1 MIREVSKI
9 LTFYLHNN
17 IINHGQFDEIKF
29 RASQRLINLYVTNKP
44 TILNTVKDYIIQ
56 VLRRDGIRPLIYKR
70 VNFIKI
76 SRTTIYIN
84 EIKMSKI
91 IRNVWK
97 LNSDTFQKYAK
108 NGQRQK

>member
-1 MIREVSKI
+1 MENENDDRILVQVQTRPLTSADVRRIVIREVSKI

-70 VNFIKI
+70 EHLI
-76 SRTTIYIN
+76 
-84 EIKMSKI
+84 
-91 IRNVWK
+91 
-97 LNSDTFQKYAK
+97 
-108 NGQRQK
+108 